1 MYSSY
6 KQFVQKKKKLQT
18 LALNKSLYLG
28 GKDTIEEI
36 HSLSSSVSK
45 LVQLYTTAAA
55 RCTLITKGTAFPAF
69 SGAIRDS
76 LDKHLDRYLF

>member
-1 MYSSY
+1 MFIQTVTNGTRKSGKSSAFRY
-6 KQFVQKKKKLQT
+6 ECT
-18 LALNKSLYLG
+18 PGSC
-28 GKDTIEEI
+28 
-36 HSLSSSVSK
+36 SSVSK